1 MGTHCF
7 ASHSRTIMAANKS
20 CTHARAYSHPYLSD
34 KHTRPPNLTYATQS
48 ADRMKNSLFG
58 QMKRNTSNWG
68 DSAWRRSYVD
78 IQDAGQEREAA
89 AQPQPRAV

>member
-1 MGTHCF
+1 
-7 ASHSRTIMAANKS
+7 MAANKS

-58 QMKRNTSNWG
+58 QMKRNTSSWG

-78 IQDAGQEREAA
+78 IQDAGQERAFVVKFIGENM
-89 AQPQPRAV
+89 PDRFT